1 MHRHTHSHTI
11 GQIKRVFGWWREREF
26 NEWFCAHNSF
36 GVKLNEDGSG
46 VDVINLYCQTEFSVF
61 MSDSLYNGK

>member
-36 GVKLNEDGSG
+36 GVKLNEDGFIVVKWVRVLEWMSLTYI
-46 VDVINLYCQTEFSVF
+46 VKLNLVF
-61 MSDSLYNGK
+61 L